1 MIDERTRCSLLHMV
15 ERSITA
21 QWLLAELE
29 SVFAAA
35 AGTPKVLRMD
45 TGLSFST
52 AATVC
57 ASKVELSYIPPNPNE
72 QRVCQSF
79 NNRMRTKCLNR
90 NDWNTPSEARVV
102 IGDFRHE
109 HNDRT
114 AVRPWAAERP
124 LGASR
129 RAGIPTPACPAR
141 SGSSSRT
148 CPALAPRSIISATP
162 LLR

>member
-21 QWLLAELE
+21 QWLLPELE

-45 TGLSFST
+45 GPEFLNRCNCSARARSN
-52 AATVC
+52 
-57 ASKVELSYIPPNPNE
+57 LDLPPNPNE

-90 NDWNTPSEARVV
+90 SGWNTLSEARVV

-129 RAGIPTPACPAR
+129 RAGIPTPAWPAR

-148 CPALAPRSIISATP
+148 CPALAPRSIISAAP
-162 LLR
+162 ILR